1 MIWVKF
7 TSIESF
13 NSWHNSIKALLELP
27 KISTDFQG
35 NPMPEATMTTNY
47 VEPVIVAEDDVR
59 AFIDEEYA
67 SDLSISES
75 PFVSNYEQA

>member
-13 NSWHNSIKALLELP
+13 NNWHENIKALLELP
-27 KISTDFQG
+27 KVSTDIQG
-35 NPMPEATMTTNY
+35 NPMPEATMTTDY

-59 AFIDEEYA
+59 AFIDEEY
-67 SDLSISES
+67 SGDLQISNS
-75 PFVSNYEQA
+75 PFTNNYN